1 MIYAEL
7 AGGLGNQMFIYAFAR
22 ALGLRCGEPVTLL
35 DRQDWR
41 DGAPAHTVC
50 ALDALNI
57 SPDVK
62 IIADAGF
69 AKAHLPRRNAAKA
82 LMIKYE
88 QRRGLMARDWHS
100 FEAAAAPLLNAVG
113 LHFATDGY
121 TPARRG
127 HARDF
132 LAWGYFQSERYFADF
147 APIIKEE
154 LRAKAAPAG
163 PYAAQITA
171 AAYPVC
177 VHLRRGDYQK
187 PENAILQVCT
197 PDYYARAVAAVRD
210 EHPDAA
216 LFVFSDDID
225 WAREHLDTAGLPAVF
240 LPRGEAVA
248 DLAFMQLCRGF
259 VLSNSTYSWWAQYLA
274 PAPDKQTWAPDK
286 WYAHTKKTA
295 LYQDGWQLIKT
306 SPSGLRPQARV
317 EAQPPEAALSAETE
331 AAARRRLMRGSLA
344 IRPVHGLPRHTR
356 PSSVASRHLPP
367 QGKAFTGGSYETHRT
382 GHSQFC

>member
-147 APIIKEE
+147 APTIKEE

-163 PYAAQITA
+163 PYAAQRLPEARERDLTGLHA
-171 AAYPVC
+171 GLLRPRCRSGQGRTPRRRAVC
-177 VHLRRGDYQK
+177 LFRRHRLGAGASGHRGSACRVPAPRRGRRR
-187 PENAILQVCT
+187 PGL
-197 PDYYARAVAAVRD
+197 
-210 EHPDAA
+210 HAA
-216 LFVFSDDID
+216 LP
-225 WAREHLDTAGLPAVF
+225 RLCPEQLHLQLVGAV
-240 LPRGEAVA
+240 PR
-248 DLAFMQLCRGF
+248 
-259 VLSNSTYSWWAQYLA
+259 
-274 PAPDKQTWAPDK
+274 P
-286 WYAHTKKTA
+286 
-295 LYQDGWQLIKT
+295 
-306 SPSGLRPQARV
+306 RPR
-317 EAQPPEAALSAETE
+317 
-331 AAARRRLMRGSLA
+331 
-344 IRPVHGLPRHTR
+344 
-356 PSSVASRHLPP
+356 
-367 QGKAFTGGSYETHRT
+367 
-382 GHSQFC
+382 

>member
-127 HARDF
+127 TPAISSRGGTSRVS
-132 LAWGYFQSERYFADF
+132 AT
-147 APIIKEE
+147 
-154 LRAKAAPAG
+154 LR
-163 PYAAQITA
+163 
-171 AAYPVC
+171 
-177 VHLRRGDYQK
+177 
-187 PENAILQVCT
+187 IL
-197 PDYYARAVAAVRD
+197 P
-210 EHPDAA
+210 
-216 LFVFSDDID
+216 L
-225 WAREHLDTAGLPAVF
+225 L
-240 LPRGEAVA
+240 
-248 DLAFMQLCRGF
+248 
-259 VLSNSTYSWWAQYLA
+259 
-274 PAPDKQTWAPDK
+274 
-286 WYAHTKKTA
+286 
-295 LYQDGWQLIKT
+295 
-306 SPSGLRPQARV
+306 
-317 EAQPPEAALSAETE
+317 
-331 AAARRRLMRGSLA
+331 
-344 IRPVHGLPRHTR
+344 
-356 PSSVASRHLPP
+356 
-367 QGKAFTGGSYETHRT
+367 
-382 GHSQFC
+382 

>member
-171 AAYPVC
+171 AAP
-177 VHLRRGDYQK
+177 
-187 PENAILQVCT
+187 
-197 PDYYARAVAAVRD
+197 
-210 EHPDAA
+210 
-216 LFVFSDDID
+216 
-225 WAREHLDTAGLPAVF
+225 
-240 LPRGEAVA
+240 
-248 DLAFMQLCRGF
+248 
-259 VLSNSTYSWWAQYLA
+259 
-274 PAPDKQTWAPDK
+274 
-286 WYAHTKKTA
+286 
-295 LYQDGWQLIKT
+295 
-306 SPSGLRPQARV
+306 PQAHRNLPTF
-317 EAQPPEAALSAETE
+317 AARITRAGRLPGRTCPRPPDRPRCR
-331 AAARRRLMRGSLA
+331 AAADGDADRMA
-344 IRPVHGLPRHTR
+344 
-356 PSSVASRHLPP
+356 
-367 QGKAFTGGSYETHRT
+367 E
-382 GHSQFC
+382 

>member
-69 AKAHLPRRNAAKA
+69 AKAHLPCRNAAKA

-171 AAYPVC
+171 AGSVFIGPWSPESA
-177 VHLRRGDYQK
+177 GDYASGT
-187 PENAILQVCT
+187 NHT
-197 PDYYARAVAAVRD
+197 
-210 EHPDAA
+210 
-216 LFVFSDDID
+216 
-225 WAREHLDTAGLPAVF
+225 LP
-240 LPRGEAVA
+240 
-248 DLAFMQLCRGF
+248 
-259 VLSNSTYSWWAQYLA
+259 
-274 PAPDKQTWAPDK
+274 
-286 WYAHTKKTA
+286 
-295 LYQDGWQLIKT
+295 
-306 SPSGLRPQARV
+306 
-317 EAQPPEAALSAETE
+317 
-331 AAARRRLMRGSLA
+331 
-344 IRPVHGLPRHTR
+344 
-356 PSSVASRHLPP
+356 
-367 QGKAFTGGSYETHRT
+367 TGGWERSSLLTPVPSAKLGTNPACVRQSVISIRLE
-382 GHSQFC
+382 

>member
-147 APIIKEE
+147 APTIKEE

-225 WAREHLDTAGLPAVF
+225 WAREHLDTAGLSAVF

-317 EAQPPEAALSAETE
+317 EA
-331 AAARRRLMRGSLA
+331 
-344 IRPVHGLPRHTR
+344 
-356 PSSVASRHLPP
+356 
-367 QGKAFTGGSYETHRT
+367 
-382 GHSQFC
+382 

>member
-121 TPARRG
+121 TPVRRG

-154 LRAKAAPAG
+154 LRA
-163 PYAAQITA
+163 
-171 AAYPVC
+171 
-177 VHLRRGDYQK
+177 
-187 PENAILQVCT
+187 
-197 PDYYARAVAAVRD
+197 
-210 EHPDAA
+210 
-216 LFVFSDDID
+216 
-225 WAREHLDTAGLPAVF
+225 
-240 LPRGEAVA
+240 
-248 DLAFMQLCRGF
+248 
-259 VLSNSTYSWWAQYLA
+259 
-274 PAPDKQTWAPDK
+274 
-286 WYAHTKKTA
+286 
-295 LYQDGWQLIKT
+295 
-306 SPSGLRPQARV
+306 
-317 EAQPPEAALSAETE
+317 
-331 AAARRRLMRGSLA
+331 
-344 IRPVHGLPRHTR
+344 
-356 PSSVASRHLPP
+356 
-367 QGKAFTGGSYETHRT
+367 
-382 GHSQFC
+382 

>member
-1 MIYAEL
+1 MKNIEKRRNRTIAREANYHASMRAPHIDKTAISPYDDYCDGYGMPGAYGNGYVSVL
-7 AGGLGNQMFIYAFAR
+7 KVSAG
-22 ALGLRCGEPVTLL
+22 
-35 DRQDWR
+35 
-41 DGAPAHTVC
+41 TVEKTN
-50 ALDALNI
+50 DALI
-57 SPDVK
+57 DTIVTYDK
-62 IIADAGF
+62 AETADAYIGQINMLTASSF
-69 AKAHLPRRNAAKA
+69 C
-82 LMIKYE
+82 
-88 QRRGLMARDWHS
+88 GMAGQVWGYDLARHDDITS
-100 FEAAAAPLLNAVG
+100 GKSQPLFTEKQFDGSELKVFDAAPLLNAVG

-317 EAQPPEAALSAETE
+317 EA
-331 AAARRRLMRGSLA
+331 
-344 IRPVHGLPRHTR
+344 
-356 PSSVASRHLPP
+356 
-367 QGKAFTGGSYETHRT
+367 
-382 GHSQFC
+382 

>member
-171 AAYPVC
+171 AGSVFIGPWSPESA
-177 VHLRRGDYQK
+177 GDYASGTNHTL
-187 PENAILQVCT
+187 PT
-197 PDYYARAVAAVRD
+197 GGWARAYSGVNTDSFLRKITYQ
-210 EHPDAA
+210 E
-216 LFVFSDDID
+216 LS
-225 WAREHLDTAGLPAVF
+225 RKGL
-240 LPRGEAVA
+240 
-248 DLAFMQLCRGF
+248 
-259 VLSNSTYSWWAQYLA
+259 
-274 PAPDKQTWAPDK
+274 
-286 WYAHTKKTA
+286 
-295 LYQDGWQLIKT
+295 
-306 SPSGLRPQARV
+306 
-317 EAQPPEAALSAETE
+317 AALSPTVIAMAEAEGIEPEKTRKGKKH
-331 AAARRRLMRGSLA
+331 RR
-344 IRPVHGLPRHTR
+344 
-356 PSSVASRHLPP
+356 
-367 QGKAFTGGSYETHRT
+367 
-382 GHSQFC
+382 